1 MPAKTKVVNTDLVYR
16 ELTNVNARDRSA
28 YGLNHYSKFSFK
40 KVVNNIIRGRFIS
53 GGVSSSQYVSNVEK
67 FKDLLSNVFGNVEI
81 THTDLSYQLVIKRK
95 AGGQVIVNFY
105 YIDTEILRDIN
116 EGQLYERQMI
126 QKLRNANYTTQ
137 LEAEEVSGQDVTI
150 TVNDVSVGI
159 ELKEKPGAAFG
170 SATLEFTGGHWRLK
184 PSTKQNP
191 AIPSI
196 VTEVRALE
204 KINQQ
209 WYINKGNY
217 VPNLRATKQDQQIL
231 GEVRIPIQ
239 ARHIREYYKKCD
251 YINIK
256 GKGLYKLK
264 SDDPLNLGAT
274 LFDPTDSYIRVRVQD
289 KSNTYRY
296 ALELYMGTIR
306 VSSIRT
312 GLDGDLRF
320 LEG

>member
-1 MPAKTKVVNTDLVYR
+1 
-16 ELTNVNARDRSA
+16 
-28 YGLNHYSKFSFK
+28 
-40 KVVNNIIRGRFIS
+40 
-53 GGVSSSQYVSNVEK
+53 
-67 FKDLLSNVFGNVEI
+67 
-81 THTDLSYQLVIKRK
+81 
-95 AGGQVIVNFY
+95 
-105 YIDTEILRDIN
+105 
-116 EGQLYERQMI
+116 MI
-126 QKLRNANYTTQ
+126 QKLKNANYTTQ
-137 LEAEEVSGQDVTI
+137 TEAEEVAGQDVTI
-150 TVNDVSVGI
+150 TVNNVSVGI

-196 VTEVRALE
+196 VNEVRALE

-209 WYINKGNY
+209 WYTNKGNY
-217 VPNLRATKQDQQIL
+217 TPNQRATKQDQQIL

-264 SDDPLNLGAT
+264 SNDPLNLGAT

-296 ALELYMGTIR
+296 ALELYMGTII